1 MLNRDAYESV
11 GMETVISAR
20 DMHALKVEAEA
31 LGPWENIELSKA
43 HLPDIVFFFFFF
55 SFLLV
60 LPFRL
65 IFLSDDKGKKLKSD
79 KEREREQKREERE
92 KVGIS

>member
-43 HLPDIVFFFFFF
+43 HLPDIVFFFLFFF
-55 SFLLV
+55 PFGSSIPVNLSF
-60 LPFRL
+60 R
-65 IFLSDDKGKKLKSD
+65 
-79 KEREREQKREERE
+79 
-92 KVGIS
+92 

>member
-31 LGPWENIELSKA
+31 LGPWENIELGKT
-43 HLPDIVFFFFFF
+43 HLPDIVF